1 MKERGMNHNDQKRR
15 MEEVD
20 RLLREVHE
28 ELALA
33 RDVNDELRALH
44 LLLQV
49 MRAMQDDLD
58 ILTLMTLILDS
69 ALAFAEAE
77 RAFLLLLNTSGEPR
91 LKLGRS
97 NTGDYISA
105 REVTLSS
112 RIVQTALLRHRPII
126 VPDAQGDVPYS
137 KWDSIVKLKV
147 RTVIAAPLR
156 VRDQAI
162 GLLYV
167 DSRRPLLRYSPHHL
181 SVMTALADQ
190 AAQALARAQKF
201 DTYQG

>member
-1 MKERGMNHNDQKRR
+1 MDEKQRQRYLAD
-15 MEEVD
+15 VD
-20 RLLREVHE
+20 RVLQEVRE

-33 RDVNDELRALH
+33 QDDNDELRALH

-49 MRAMQDDLD
+49 MRAIHED
-58 ILTLMTLILDS
+58 IGVHTLIKLILDG

-77 RAFLLLLNTSGEPR
+77 RAFILLLSPDGEPR
-91 LKLGRS
+91 LKMGR
-97 NTGDYISA
+97 NSA
-105 REVTLSS
+105 GEYLRARDCTLSS
-112 RIVQTALLRHRPII
+112 RVVQTALLRHRPII
-126 VPDAQGDVPYS
+126 LPDAQGDVPYS

-181 SVMTALADQ
+181 SVMTALVDQ

>member
-1 MKERGMNHNDQKRR
+1 MNERERQRYLDD
-15 MEEVD
+15 VD
-20 RLLREVHE
+20 SVLREVRE
-28 ELALA
+28 ELARA
-33 RDVNDELRALH
+33 QDDNDELRALH
-44 LLLQV
+44 LLLTV
-49 MRAMQDDLD
+49 MRAIHED
-58 ILTLMTLILDS
+58 IGIHTLVTLILDS

-77 RAFLLLLNTSGEPR
+77 RAFLLLLSPNGEPR
-91 LKLGRS
+91 LKLGR
-97 NTGDYISA
+97 TSA
-105 REVTLSS
+105 GEYLRARDCTLSS
-112 RIVQTALLRHRPII
+112 RVVQTALLRHRPII
-126 VPDAQGDVPYS
+126 LPDAQGNMPYS

-167 DSRRPLLRYSPHHL
+167 DSRRPLRRFSPHHL

-190 AAQALARAQKF
+190 AALALVRAQKF

>member
-1 MKERGMNHNDQKRR
+1 MDEKQRQRYLAD
-15 MEEVD
+15 VD
-20 RLLREVHE
+20 RVLQEVRE

-33 RDVNDELRALH
+33 QDDNDELRALH

-49 MRAMQDDLD
+49 MRAIHED
-58 ILTLMTLILDS
+58 IGVHTLIKLILDG

-77 RAFLLLLNTSGEPR
+77 RAFILLLSPNGEAR
-91 LKLGRS
+91 LKMGR
-97 NTGDYISA
+97 NSA
-105 REVTLSS
+105 GEYLRARDCTLSS
-112 RIVQTALLRHRPII
+112 RVVQTALLRHRPII
-126 VPDAQGDVPYS
+126 LPDAQGDVPYS

>member
-137 KWDSIVKLKV
+137 KWDSIVKLKL

-156 VRDQAI
+156 VHEQTI

-167 DSRRPLLRYSPHHL
+167 DSRRALARFGAHHI
-181 SVMTALADQ
+181 SGMTALANQ
-190 AAQALARAQKF
+190 AALALANAQKF
-201 DTYQG
+201 ETHQG